1 MNMEQTIRI
10 MGLDPG
16 PVNFS
21 LALVDVK
28 YNRKRLS
35 PRVVSSTMLNNTLF
49 SMENASSRL
58 KRMVKEIESH
68 LLVDNVEVGLI
79 VCERFQ
85 SRGLRGLTTETTNV
99 MIGALLIY
107 LSTKYPHIKIRLT
120 TASTWK
126 NRLNKIV
133 DLKGLYKKVRTT
145 PHQLDAVC
153 MSIFAGYKRFN
164 PDTMFKNL
172 ESNRQLSI
180 LVSGIE
186 KTSKVELRK
195 VNAKRATVSN
205 SSKTPMPKM

>member
-1 MNMEQTIRI
+1 MEQTIRI

-21 LALVDVK
+21 LALVDVR
-28 YNRKRLS
+28 YSRKRVS
-35 PRVVSSTMLNNTLF
+35 PTVVSSTMLNNTLF
-49 SMENASSRL
+49 SMENATSRL
-58 KRMVKEIESH
+58 KRMVREIEKH
-68 LLVDNVEVGLI
+68 LLVDGVEVGLI

-99 MIGALLIY
+99 MIGALLIH
-107 LSTKYPHIKIRLT
+107 LSTKYPHIKLRLT

-126 NRLNKIV
+126 NKLNKVV
-133 DLKGLYKKVRTT
+133 DLKGLYKRVRTT

-172 ESNRQLSI
+172 ESNRQLTI

-186 KTSKVELRK
+186 KTSKIELRK
-195 VNAKRATVSN
+195 INAKCAPVSN
-205 SSKTPMPKM
+205 SPKTTMSKV

>member
-1 MNMEQTIRI
+1 MEQTIRV

-28 YNRKRLS
+28 YNRKRVS
-35 PRVVSSTMLNNTLF
+35 PTVVTSTMLNNTLF
-49 SMENASSRL
+49 SMENATNRL
-58 KRMVKEIESH
+58 KRMVKEIERH
-68 LLVDNVEVGLI
+68 LLVDGVEVGLI

-107 LSTKYPHIKIRLT
+107 LSTKYPHIKLRLT

-126 NRLNKIV
+126 NKLNKV
-133 DLKGLYKKVRTT
+133 VNLKELYKRVRTT

-164 PDTMFKNL
+164 PDIMFKNL
-172 ESNRQLSI
+172 ESNRQLTI

-186 KTSKVELRK
+186 KTSRIELRK
-195 VNAKRATVSN
+195 INVKRSLVS
-205 SSKTPMPKM
+205 SSQKTAMPKM